1 MPHASVNVACQEFV
15 AMTVQPFDPTL
26 PGSASPSSLFV
37 TPLSH
42 LPTPLDPATGLP
54 LPLGSGDSVLDSAW
68 ELAIGAIT
76 PDMLSTGS
84 DPAEPR
90 YETVTWFQPPPLQG
104 PLFSFENAIPP
115 TNLSHRPTDTA
126 ALDLT
131 PTHTDSAD
139 VTSTSVNTPE
149 EPAPYILP
157 TRGQVPLP
165 HKPHTPSKPSRQY
178 CSKLPGG
185 QV

>member
-68 ELAIGAIT
+68 ELAIIILNTQLIT
-76 PDMLSTGS
+76 RL
-84 DPAEPR
+84 
-90 YETVTWFQPPPLQG
+90 
-104 PLFSFENAIPP
+104 
-115 TNLSHRPTDTA
+115 
-126 ALDLT
+126 
-131 PTHTDSAD
+131 
-139 VTSTSVNTPE
+139 NT
-149 EPAPYILP
+149 L
-157 TRGQVPLP
+157 
-165 HKPHTPSKPSRQY
+165 
-178 CSKLPGG
+178 
-185 QV
+185 